1 MTPAESALD
10 LAAKRLD
17 RAVIAL
23 EQRLAEKLRTAGAEA
38 GGLFDQ
44 DRANLAD
51 QLDRARA
58 REKELEAAGA
68 EASQALSR
76 AIAEIKA
83 VVGAEAEPEKGDA

>member
-83 VVGAEAEPEKGDA
+83 VVGAEGDA